1 MHKTRNLGS
10 TVYFWFA
17 ANDTSGSGA
26 DGETPQCDV
35 RLAGAAADAAP
46 VLSPTPTLLTHANYG
61 AGLHE
66 VAIAATAA
74 NGFAAGNEYAVFCTL
89 LVDSQ
94 NPAGFLGS
102 FYLTAADQAPLTVD
116 DIQNGLPRDD
126 QWTDARAAL
135 IDQLDAATDDTVANI
150 LADITEEADGTYRIT
165 AAALALLHDLSAQ
178 EVRDALKLA
187 PTVGDPAEGS
197 VDAMLDAIGDSAFD
211 PASDEVNIG
220 SVKGVAVSG
229 VSDFRAT
236 GFAVAGDAMTLTPS
250 ERGSVAA
257 AVWAVLTSALTTE
270 GSIGKLI
277 VDYLD
282 VAVST
287 RSSHTAEEAQA
298 DVSALAL
305 EATLDEIKGAGWT
318 NETLAAIHALVEAL
332 NDLSSADA
340 QAAAAAALAAYDAA
354 TGTDVTNATSGLSTF
369 DAGIHEVNVGEVK
382 GVAVTGVDDFKATGF
397 STHTAAD
404 AATAVWAAG
413 TRTLTGFGTL
423 VADIVAGVWGAAQ
436 RTLTAFGFITEA
448 NVTQVGGAAVASA
461 DDLKADV
468 SSLATSADINA
479 LNDLSSADAQ
489 AAAAAALTAY
499 DPPTKAE
506 LDAAELAIRGADNDT
521 LKTLSDEIAGVS
533 AGDAT
538 QAKQDSIIASL
549 NAAKG
554 AGFDAATDSLEALRD
569 RGDSGAW
576 SGAAGS
582 GSNKVEVTASDGA
595 GLLANG
601 VKVTVEDADGNTVG
615 ILTTNSLGVVIF
627 YLDDGTYTFVT
638 ATTSFWQGSSTE
650 VEVSGDTAVAI
661 TLVAQVLPLPS
672 APDKYIIIVNAAD
685 EFGDLAGAGS
695 WRIRITDV
703 WPRGLP
709 GVDLV
714 QLTRQTP
721 ITLDANGQAAFEIAK
736 ETTAFAL
743 SITPQLAAGAD
754 GATEIIRVTVDPTVA
769 NEYDQ
774 IYLADLL
781 TY

>member
-277 VDYLD
+277 VDLGARIGAFTGTG
-282 VAVST
+282 VNTILGFFRALM
-287 RSSHTAEEAQA
+287 RSDATLPA
-298 DVSALAL
+298 DV
-305 EATLDEIKGAGWT
+305 GG
-318 NETLAAIHALVEAL
+318 
-332 NDLSSADA
+332 
-340 QAAAAAALAAYDAA
+340 
-354 TGTDVTNATSGLSTF
+354 TF
-369 DAGIHEVNVGEVK
+369 DP
-382 GVAVTGVDDFKATGF
+382 TT
-397 STHTAAD
+397 D
-404 AATAVWAAG
+404 A
-413 TRTLTGFGTL
+413 
-423 VADIVAGVWGAAQ
+423 
-436 RTLTAFGFITEA
+436 
-448 NVTQVGGAAVASA
+448 
-461 DDLKADV
+461 
-468 SSLATSADINA
+468 
-479 LNDLSSADAQ
+479 
-489 AAAAAALTAY
+489 
-499 DPPTKAE
+499 
-506 LDAAELAIRGADNDT
+506 
-521 LKTLSDEIAGVS
+521 
-533 AGDAT
+533 
-538 QAKQDSIIASL
+538 
-549 NAAKG
+549 
-554 AGFDAATDSLEALRD
+554 LEALRN

-576 SGAAGS
+576 SGAARS
-582 GSNKVEVTASDGA
+582 GSNKVEVTVSDGA

-650 VEVSGDTAVAI
+650 VEVSGDTDVDI
-661 TLVAQVLPLPS
+661 TVGTRSIPLPS
-672 APDKYIIIVNAAD
+672 APDKFVIIVNAAN
-685 EFGDLAGAGS
+685 EFGDLVGAEA

-703 WPRGLP
+703 QPRGLP

-714 QLTRQTP
+714 QLTRHEP
-721 ITLDANGQAAFEIAK
+721 IVLDANGQATFEMAK
-736 ETTAFAL
+736 ETRTFTL
-743 SITPQLAAGAD
+743 VITPRLVSGAD
-754 GATEIIRVTVDPTVA
+754 GATEIIRVTVDPTLA

-781 TY
+781 TE